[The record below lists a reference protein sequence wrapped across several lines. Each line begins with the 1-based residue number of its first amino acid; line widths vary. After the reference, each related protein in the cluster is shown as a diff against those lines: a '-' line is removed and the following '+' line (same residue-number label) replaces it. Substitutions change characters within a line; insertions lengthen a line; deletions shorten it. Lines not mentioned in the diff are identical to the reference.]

1 MVRGAMKFVLPID
14 DSSRGCR
21 YAGSTRVFSRISP
34 RQFGTLRRRLKN
46 VIRHGRMGSGNA
58 IEDVIKGNLSAFRIA
73 VLAVFDQLFGF
84 AEGWGS
90 YENDYLFF

>member
-1 MVRGAMKFVLPID
+1 
-14 DSSRGCR
+14 
-21 YAGSTRVFSRISP
+21 
-34 RQFGTLRRRLKN
+34 
-46 VIRHGRMGSGNA
+46 MGSGNA